1 MPGNDSTTHS
11 CLARILTVDSYDLS
25 DDAPF
30 PLPAAPLLAVAFDL
44 DGLMF
49 NTEDLYEHVGT
60 EVLRRRGKEFTAELM
75 HQMIGRPS
83 PIAIQLMIDY
93 HELEDTIEQIAD
105 ESADVFYGLLEEH
118 LQPMPGLLTLLGAL
132 DAAALPRGIVT
143 SSGRRFAERVLAIA
157 ELAGRFDFII
167 TAEDIVR
174 GKPDPEPYLLAA
186 ARFGID
192 AAQMLVLEDSANGA
206 LSGVASGAYTVAV
219 PSGHTSGHAFP
230 GVKFVANSLS
240 DPRIRSILG
249 MRP

>member
-1 MPGNDSTTHS
+1 VGSRDISNDAAFPSP
-11 CLARILTVDSYDLS
+11 DL
-25 DDAPF
+25 PIV
-30 PLPAAPLLAVAFDL
+30 AVAFDL

-83 PIAIQLMIDY
+83 PIAIQLMIDF
-93 HELEDTIEQIAD
+93 HQLEDTIEQIAD
-105 ESADVFYGLLEEH
+105 ESAEVFHGLLEEH
-118 LQPMPGLLTLLGAL
+118 LQPMPGLLALLDGL
-132 DAAALPRGIVT
+132 DAAEMPRGIVT
-143 SSGRRFAERVLAIA
+143 SSGRRFAERVLDIA
-157 ELAGRFDFII
+157 DLSERFDFVI

-186 ARFGID
+186 ERFGI
-192 AAQMLVLEDSANGA
+192 AAERMLVLEDSANGA

-219 PSGHTSGHAFP
+219 PSGHTSGHVFP

-240 DPRIRSILG
+240 DRRIRSILS